1 MLFAIKIPASS
12 GTWGW
17 GLAPM
22 IPKVSSTEQFLWVIL
37 VIKIKIFDIF
47 LILISPLIQYL

>member
-47 LILISPLIQYL
+47 